1 MINFLFVKKGQGQI
15 NEAWRN
21 FQIVMDGKKDFTKI
35 LQDFSDGKHQS
46 KELLPY
52 IYDELYALARAQRRR
67 YNSGET
73 LNTTALVHEA
83 YLKMVNHSDQN
94 WEARTHFYSVAAKAM
109 RSILVD
115 HAKMHNAAKRGGGQ
129 KPVTYNDQLIATD
142 EQANEILDLNNA
154 LNRLGKIAKRQSKV
168 VELRFFCGFT
178 IEETA
183 KIMGLSTAT
192 VKRDW
197 NLARSWLYQQ
207 MRSDNS

>member
-1 MINFLFVKKGQGQI
+1 MS
-15 NEAWRN
+15 R
-21 FQIVMDGKKDFTKI
+21 KKDFTKI
-35 LQDFSDGKHQS
+35 LQNFSDGSLQS

-52 IYDELYALARAQRRR
+52 IYHELHTLARSQRRR

-83 YLKMVNHSDQN
+83 YLKMVDHSDQN
-94 WEARTHFYSVAAKAM
+94 WEARSHFYSVAAKAM

-115 HAKMHNAAKRGGGQ
+115 YAKKHTAAKRGGGQ
-129 KPVTYNDQLIATD
+129 KSVTYNEELIGSEEMA
-142 EQANEILDLNNA
+142 EKILDLNEA
-154 LNRLGKIAKRQSKV
+154 LSQLEKIAERQSKI

-183 KIMGLSTAT
+183 KIIGVSSAT

-207 MRSDNS
+207 IRHDEL